1 MNNSKS
7 QASGYEIPK
16 ELIDSILAQAGLE
29 PLASDQVQPLD
40 DNVSQR

>member
-7 QASGYEIPK
+7 QVHGYEIPK

-29 PLASDQVQPLD
+29 PLANGEVQPLD